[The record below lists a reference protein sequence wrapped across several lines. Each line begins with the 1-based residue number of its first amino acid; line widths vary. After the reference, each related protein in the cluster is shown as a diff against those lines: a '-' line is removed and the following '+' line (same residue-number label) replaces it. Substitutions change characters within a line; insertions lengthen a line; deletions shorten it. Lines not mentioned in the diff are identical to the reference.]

1 MDAIVVAALYQFKAV
16 ACASELQQSLKEL
29 CKAQQ
34 ILGTLIVASEGI
46 NGTVS
51 GSRQAIDV
59 LHQFLL
65 AQGFDHMEYKESF
78 APEHTFKR
86 LKIKLK
92 KEIVTL
98 GVEVNPRE
106 TVGTYL
112 QPKEWHEFIQQPD
125 VIVIDT
131 RNDYEYLTG
140 TFEGAIDPQTK
151 TFGEFPQYVAQ
162 HLKDAKDKK
171 IAMFCTGGIR
181 CEKSTS
187 YLLQEGFKEVYHLKG
202 GVLNYLAEIA
212 PEESL
217 WKGECFVFDRRVGVA
232 HGVDLGHTR
241 MCFGCGHP
249 LFEQDIS
256 HPHYEDGVSCHACYE
271 QTTPEQ
277 KARFRMRQSQKV
289 RQAAQNL
296 RIAP

>member
-1 MDAIVVAALYQFKAV
+1 MDAIVIAALYQFKVV
-16 ACASELQQSLKEL
+16 ADAGALQAALKNL
-29 CKAQQ
+29 CKEQA
-34 ILGTLIVASEGI
+34 ILGTLIVAPEGI

-51 GSRQAIDV
+51 GSRAAIDV
-59 LHQFLL
+59 LHQYLL
-65 AQGFDHMEYKESF
+65 DVGFDRMEYKESF

-98 GVEVNPRE
+98 GVHVDPRE
-106 TVGTYL
+106 KVGNYL

-125 VIVIDT
+125 VIIIDT

-151 TFGEFPQYVAQ
+151 TFGEFPEYVEK

-187 YLLQEGFKEVYHLKG
+187 YLLQEGFGEVYHLKG
-202 GVLNYLAEIA
+202 GILNYLAEI
-212 PEESL
+212 PTEDSL
-217 WKGECFVFDRRVGVA
+217 WKGECFVFDRRVGVG

-249 LFEQDIS
+249 LFEQDIN
-256 HPHYEDGVSCHACYE
+256 HPHYEEGVSCHACYE

-277 KARFRMRQSQKV
+277 KARFRMRQSQKD
-289 RQAAQNL
+289 RAKKMA
-296 RIAP
+296 

>member
-1 MDAIVVAALYQFKAV
+1 MDAIVIAALYQFKVVNDA
-16 ACASELQQSLKEL
+16 AALQEALKVL
-29 CKAQQ
+29 CREHA
-34 ILGTLIVASEGI
+34 IRGTLIVAPEGI

-51 GSRQAIDV
+51 GSREAIDA
-59 LHQFLL
+59 LHHYLL
-65 AQGFDHMEYKESF
+65 SVGFDSMEYKESF
-78 APEHTFKR
+78 APEHTFKK

-98 GVEVNPRE
+98 GVHVDPRE
-106 TVGTYL
+106 KVGTYL

-125 VIVIDT
+125 VIIIDT
-131 RNDYEYLTG
+131 RNDYEFLTG
-140 TFEGAIDPQTK
+140 TFEGAIDPETK
-151 TFGEFPQYVAQ
+151 SFGEFPAYVEK

-187 YLLQEGFKEVYHLKG
+187 YLLQEGFGEVYHLKG
-202 GVLNYLAEIA
+202 GILNYLAEVP

-217 WKGECFVFDRRVGVA
+217 WKGECFVFDRRVGVG
-232 HGVDLGHTR
+232 HGVDLGQTK

-249 LFEQDIS
+249 LMADDLT
-256 HPHYEDGVSCHACYE
+256 HPHFEDGVSCAYCFEH
-271 QTTPEQ
+271 TTEAQ

-289 RQAAQNL
+289 VAVK
-296 RIAP
+296 

>member
-1 MDAIVVAALYQFKAV
+1 MESIVVAALYQFKAV
-16 ACASELQQSLKEL
+16 ADPANLQQSLKDL
-29 CKAQQ
+29 CKTQE
-34 ILGTLIVASEGI
+34 ILGTLIVANEGI

-65 AQGFDHMEYKESF
+65 AQGFDRMEYKESF
-78 APEHTFKR
+78 APEHTFRK

-98 GVEVNPRE
+98 GVHVDPRDH
-106 TVGTYL
+106 VGTYL
-112 QPKEWHEFIQQPD
+112 EPEQWHEFIQQDD
-125 VIVIDT
+125 VIIIDT
-131 RNDYEYLTG
+131 RNDYEYVTG

-151 TFGEFPQYVAQ
+151 SFGEFPQYVQ
-162 HLKDAKDKK
+162 EHLKDAKDKK

-202 GVLNYLAEIA
+202 GILNYLAHIPNEQ
-212 PEESL
+212 SL
-217 WKGECFVFDRRVGVA
+217 WKGECFVFDRRVGVG
-232 HGVDLGHTR
+232 HGVNLGDTA

-249 LFEQDIS
+249 LFAGDTDS
-256 HPHYEDGVSCHACYE
+256 PKYEEGVSCPHCYDH
-271 QTTPEQ
+271 TTEEQ
-277 KARFRMRQSQKV
+277 KARFRMRQSQHVLKRMV
-289 RQAAQNL
+289 KE
-296 RIAP
+296 

>member
-1 MDAIVVAALYQFKAV
+1 MDTIVVAALYQFKAV
-16 ACASELQQSLKEL
+16 ADASALQQNLKAL
-29 CKAQQ
+29 CKEQQ
-34 ILGTLIVASEGI
+34 ILGTLIVANEGI

-59 LHQFLL
+59 LHHFLL
-65 AQGFDHMEYKESF
+65 AQGFDRMEYKESF

-98 GVEVNPRE
+98 GVHVDPRE

-125 VIVIDT
+125 VLVIDT
-131 RNDYEYLTG
+131 RNDYEFVTG

-151 TFGEFPQYVAQ
+151 TFGEFPNYVQ
-162 HLKDAKDKK
+162 EHLKDAKDKK

-187 YLLQEGFKEVYHLKG
+187 YLLQQGFKEVYHLKG
-202 GVLNYLAEIA
+202 GVLNYLAEI
-212 PEESL
+212 PSEESL

-249 LFEQDIS
+249 LFEGDIE
-256 HPHYEDGVSCHACYE
+256 HEHYEEGVSCQHCYL

-277 KARFRMRQSQKV
+277 KARFRMRQSQKA
-289 RQAAQNL
+289 RK
-296 RIAP
+296 

>member
-1 MDAIVVAALYQFKAV
+1 MDAIVIAALYQFKVVLDA
-16 ACASELQQSLKEL
+16 AALQTALKTL
-29 CKAQQ
+29 CKEQG
-34 ILGTLIVASEGI
+34 ILGTLIVAPEGI

-51 GSRQAIDV
+51 GSRAAIDC
-59 LHQFLL
+59 LHHYLL
-65 AQGFDHMEYKESF
+65 DVGFNSMEYKESF

-98 GVEVNPRE
+98 GVHVDPRE
-106 TVGTYL
+106 QVGNYL

-125 VIVIDT
+125 VIIIDT

-151 TFGEFPQYVAQ
+151 TFGEFPEYVAK

-187 YLLQEGFKEVYHLKG
+187 YLLQEGFGEVYHLKG
-202 GVLNYLAEIA
+202 GILNYLAEI
-212 PEESL
+212 PTEESL
-217 WKGECFVFDRRVGVA
+217 WKGECFVFDRRVGVG

-249 LFEQDIS
+249 LFEADLS
-256 HPHYEDGVSCHACYE
+256 HPHYEEGVSCHACYE
-271 QTTPEQ
+271 QTTLEQ
-277 KARFRMRQSQKV
+277 KARFRMRQSQKD
-289 RQAAQNL
+289 RAKKLA
-296 RIAP
+296 

>member
-1 MDAIVVAALYQFKAV
+1 MDAIVIAALYQFKVVNDA
-16 ACASELQQSLKEL
+16 AALQEALKVL
-29 CKAQQ
+29 CREHA
-34 ILGTLIVASEGI
+34 IRGTLIVAPEGI

-51 GSRQAIDV
+51 GSREAIDA
-59 LHQFLL
+59 LHHYLL
-65 AQGFDHMEYKESF
+65 SVGFDSMEYKESF
-78 APEHTFKR
+78 APEHTFKK

-98 GVEVNPRE
+98 GVHVDPRE
-106 TVGTYL
+106 KVGTYL

-125 VIVIDT
+125 VIIIDT
-131 RNDYEYLTG
+131 RNDYEFLTG
-140 TFEGAIDPQTK
+140 TFEGAIDPETK
-151 TFGEFPQYVAQ
+151 SFGEFPAYVEK

-187 YLLQEGFKEVYHLKG
+187 YLLQEGFGEVYHLKG
-202 GVLNYLAEIA
+202 GILNYLAEVP

-217 WKGECFVFDRRVGVA
+217 WKGECFVFDRRVGVC
-232 HGVDLGHTR
+232 HGVDLGQTK

-249 LFEQDIS
+249 LMADDLT
-256 HPHYEDGVSCHACYE
+256 HPHFEDGVSCAYCFEH
-271 QTTPEQ
+271 TTEAQ

-289 RQAAQNL
+289 VAVK
-296 RIAP
+296 

>member
-1 MDAIVVAALYQFKAV
+1 MESIVVAALYQFKVV
-16 ACASELQQSLKEL
+16 AEPANLQQALKEL
-29 CKAQQ
+29 CKAQG
-34 ILGTLIVASEGI
+34 ILGTLIVANEGI

-51 GSRQAIDV
+51 GSREAIDV
-59 LHQFLL
+59 LHNFLL
-65 AQGFDHMEYKESF
+65 AQGFNQMEYKESF
-78 APEHTFKR
+78 APEHTFRK

-98 GVEVNPRE
+98 GVHVDPRE
-106 TVGTYL
+106 HVGTYL
-112 QPKEWHEFIQQPD
+112 QPKEWHEFIQDPN
-125 VIVIDT
+125 VIIVDT

-151 TFGEFPQYVAQ
+151 TFGEFPAYVKE
-162 HLKDAKDKK
+162 HLSDAKDKK

-202 GVLNYLAEIA
+202 GILNYLAEIPA
-212 PEESL
+212 KESL

-232 HGVDLGHTR
+232 HGVDIGHTA

-249 LFEQDIS
+249 LFEDDIKS
-256 HPHYEDGVSCHACYE
+256 TMYEEGVSCPHCYE
-271 QTTPEQ
+271 QTTDAQ
-277 KARFRMRQSQKV
+277 KARFRMRQSQHVLK
-289 RQAAQNL
+289 QMSKE
-296 RIAP
+296 

>member
-16 ACASELQQSLKEL
+16 ADASELQQLLKAL
-29 CKAQQ
+29 CQEQQ

-59 LHQFLL
+59 LHAFLL
-65 AQGFDHMEYKESF
+65 AQGFDRMEYKESF

-98 GVEVNPRE
+98 GVQVDPRDH
-106 TVGTYL
+106 VGTYL
-112 QPKEWHEFIQQPD
+112 QPKEWHEFIQDPD

-151 TFGEFPQYVAQ
+151 TFGEFPAYVQ
-162 HLKDAKDKK
+162 EHLKEAKDKK

-202 GVLNYLAEIA
+202 GVLNYLAEIP

-232 HGVDLGHTR
+232 HGVDLGHTQ

-249 LFEQDIS
+249 LFEEDLQHI
-256 HPHYEDGVSCHACYE
+256 HYEEGVSCHACFDH
-271 QTTPEQ
+271 TTSEQ
-277 KARFRMRQSQKV
+277 KARFRMRQSQLERAKIKPS
-289 RQAAQNL
+289 A
-296 RIAP
+296 